1 MQGLIP
7 GGGGS
12 NNVTTTTAFDTTA
25 FEDYDYDLGKKELI
39 DLKIK

>member
-25 FEDYDYDLGKKELI
+25 FEDYDYDLGKK
-39 DLKIK
+39 